1 MSCKPR
7 TASYPAEEPRSIAN
21 VWSATKAASEPQAA
35 EGSDLD
41 MMEAPDSPP
50 EQHVMFSP
58 IQASQGQTSQQAANP
73 TRTNGDAKVNFGAP
87 GSSWQTKKFNDEYE
101 RAENQL
107 LDRQWD
113 HSEHHSVFLRQESC

>member
-1 MSCKPR
+1 
-7 TASYPAEEPRSIAN
+7 
-21 VWSATKAASEPQAA
+21 
-35 EGSDLD
+35 

-58 IQASQGQTSQQAANP
+58 TQASQGQNSQQAANP
-73 TRTNGDAKVNFGAP
+73 ARTNGDGKVNFGAP

-101 RAENQL
+101 RAESQL

-113 HSEHHSVFLRQESC
+113 HSEHHSVLLRQGYC